1 MIDIDLTMPIQIIN
15 ILLLIVILNAVLYR
29 PVRNV
34 LLERQKKIGGLDG
47 DIANFNKNAKLRLD
61 EFDQKIREA
70 RAKGKAEYDAA
81 RGAAQAASGE
91 KLAALRKEVEAAK
104 AEQLQQI
111 QQQFAAAQAALKG
124 QIDTFAIE
132 MASKVLGRAL

>member
-1 MIDIDLTMPIQIIN
+1 MITIDLTMPIQIIN
-15 ILLLIVILNAVLYR
+15 MLLLIVILNAVLYR
-29 PVRNV
+29 PIRTI
-34 LLERQKKIGGLDG
+34 LIERQKKIGGLDA

-61 EFDQKIREA
+61 EFDQKIRDA
-70 RAKGKAEYDAA
+70 RGKAKAEFDAA
-81 RGAAQAASGE
+81 RAAAQGE
-91 KLAALRKEVEAAK
+91 TGTKLAALRKEVETAK

-124 QIDTFAIE
+124 QIDTFATE

>member
-1 MIDIDLTMPIQIIN
+1 MIDIDITMPIQIIN
-15 ILLLIVILNAVLYR
+15 MLLLIVILNAVLYR
-29 PVRNV
+29 PIRTI
-34 LLERQKKIGGLDG
+34 LIERRKKIGSLDG

-81 RGAAQAASGE
+81 RGAAQSASGE

-111 QQQFAAAQAALKG
+111 QQQFAAAQTALKG
-124 QIDTFAIE
+124 QIDTFATE

>member
-61 EFDQKIREA
+61 EFDQKIRES
-70 RAKGKAEYDAA
+70 RAKAKAEYDAV
-81 RGAAQAASGE
+81 RGAAQAASNE
-91 KLAALRKEVEAAK
+91 KLAALRKGMETAK
-104 AEQLQQI
+104 AEQLKQI
-111 QQQFAAAQAALKG
+111 QQQFAEAQIALKG
-124 QIDTFAIE
+124 QIDSFATE
-132 MASKVLGRAL
+132 MASKVLGRTL